1 MTADLLAGL
10 AETVGRALVE
20 DAADHDMTT
29 QGLISPSMQGKGELL
44 AKADGVLAGLPVARE
59 VFAQVDAGLTFTPLL
74 TDGSALVHGTVFA
87 TVSGSLASILSGE
100 RVALN
105 FLQHLSGIA
114 TAANAYAQAVSGTGT
129 VVLDTRKTTPGLR
142 KLEKYAVGMGGATN
156 HRMDLSDGVL
166 IKDNH
171 LQALR
176 GQGWSTVRIL
186 EQARTASPISTT
198 VEVEVT
204 SVVEAREAI
213 EAGADVILLDNMS
226 SAELREAVAVIGGRC
241 KTEASGGITLET
253 VRQVAETGVDYIS
266 VGALTHSVKA
276 LDISL
281 EVL

>member
-1 MTADLLAGL
+1 M
-10 AETVGRALVE
+10 
-20 DAADHDMTT
+20 
-29 QGLISPSMQGKGELL
+29 
-44 AKADGVLAGLPVARE
+44 AKANGVLAGLPVARE
-59 VFAQVDAGLTFTPLL
+59 VFTQVDAGLAFTPLMK
-74 TDGSALVHGTVFA
+74 DGEVLIHGTVFA
-87 TVSGSLASILSGE
+87 SVSGSLASILSGE

-114 TAANAYAQAVSGTGT
+114 TAANTYVQAVSGTGA
-129 VVLDTRKTTPGLR
+129 VVLDTRKTMPGLR

-156 HRMDLSDGVL
+156 HRMDLSDGLL

-176 GQGWSTVRIL
+176 GQGWNMARIL
-186 EQARTASPISTT
+186 EQARKASPPSAT

-204 SVVEAREAI
+204 SVAEAREAI
-213 EAGADVILLDNMS
+213 DAGAEIILLDNMS
-226 SAELREAVAVIGGRC
+226 FAEMREAVAAASGRC

-253 VRQVAETGVDYIS
+253 VRQVAETGVDFIS